1 MQINPTRRRD
11 GAVTAP
17 TETRPTARTSAFSVK
32 IRSADSATAHRRG
45 PVGVGT
51 GPGNRTRHPAA
62 PVAPWHHPQIR
73 GKTSVR
79 FSDT

>member
-32 IRSADSATAHRRG
+32 IKSADSATAHTRTAPGRSPGRG
-45 PVGVGT
+45 F
-51 GPGNRTRHPAA
+51 
-62 PVAPWHHPQIR
+62 
-73 GKTSVR
+73 KE
-79 FSDT
+79 